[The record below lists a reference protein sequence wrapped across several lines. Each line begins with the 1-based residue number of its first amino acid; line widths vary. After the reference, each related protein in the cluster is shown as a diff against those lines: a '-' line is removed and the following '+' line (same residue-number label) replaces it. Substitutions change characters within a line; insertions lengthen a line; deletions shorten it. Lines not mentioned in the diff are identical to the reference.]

1 MTDKS
6 LARKEEGLHLV
17 VDNAQDFPE
26 EVGPEVKNSTV
37 LYNGLRVKT
46 EDAGWLFGCYHRL
59 DDSGYEG
66 NVRIV

>member
-46 EDAGWLFGCYHRL
+46 EDAGW
-59 DDSGYEG
+59 
-66 NVRIV
+66 